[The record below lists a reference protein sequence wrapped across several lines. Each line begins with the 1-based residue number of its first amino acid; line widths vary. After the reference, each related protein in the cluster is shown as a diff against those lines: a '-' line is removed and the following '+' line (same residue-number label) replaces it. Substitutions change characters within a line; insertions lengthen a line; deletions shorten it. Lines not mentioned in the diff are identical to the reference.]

1 MDEPAVVYDMVS
13 LAQRSREPGWVQR
26 AGLARPSFTDFIDYE
41 KSADYIRSYQSN
53 LIAGLLQTPPHC

>member
-1 MDEPAVVYDMVS
+1 MVS